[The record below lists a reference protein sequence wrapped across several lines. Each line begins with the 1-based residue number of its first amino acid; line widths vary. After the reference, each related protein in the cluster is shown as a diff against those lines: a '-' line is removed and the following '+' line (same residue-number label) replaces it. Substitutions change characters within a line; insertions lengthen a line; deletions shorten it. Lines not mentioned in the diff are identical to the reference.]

1 MLLEL
6 TAPIP
11 PMHSGIPAKKRKR
24 AVSHTVPSQQEA
36 DADTPVPTQ
45 MVPDV
50 KYVDLATS
58 PATLCKLRT
67 LADFESV
74 AMSNF

>member
-1 MLLEL
+1 M
-6 TAPIP
+6 APVP

-24 AVSHTVPSQQEA
+24 AVSHTVSSQQEA
-36 DADTPVPTQ
+36 DADTPVLMQ

-50 KYVDLATS
+50 KYAYQVAS
-58 PATLCKLRT
+58 PVVVCKLHK

-74 AMSNF
+74 AMSDF